1 MTAGHAS
8 DWGLTRSHA
17 RNLTVHGVCDAP
29 DVEPRS
35 LKGLHV
41 RHFPYMSERDIAT
54 LFAVPPQPFGR
65 HSPAEVLRLALG
77 ATLYSPGTRLTLAD
91 DARRAARIGATSQV
105 WCLEDAIAHDDVPV
119 AQANVARQ
127 LQELCHPTNTDRTP
141 LLFVRVRTPE
151 QILELTE
158 QAGTGIGQLT
168 GFVLPK
174 IAPNET
180 GDRFLQAV
188 ATASDVAGQ
197 HLYAMPVLEHDDL
210 AWTET
215 RRQHL
220 QGLRGLFDTYRPHVL
235 TIRVGGTDLCGLFG
249 LRRDA
254 DTTIWDVAVVR
265 DALADVI
272 NTFGRRGDYT
282 VSGPVWEHFPSPD
295 RLFKPQLRQTPFQR
309 TGRNRLRQQLL
320 RDDTDEL
327 LREVLLDRANGFTGK
342 TVIHPTHVSIV
353 NALQAVSREEH
364 DDALT
369 VLASR
374 ERGGVARSAAGTKM
388 NEMGPHGLWAEQV
401 VGRAGVYGVLATT
414 DAVIDLL
421 ELGRRAAEHAYAVR
435 PDEAELSR
443 DTVITP

>member
-1 MTAGHAS
+1 M
-8 DWGLTRSHA
+8 
-17 RNLTVHGVCDAP
+17 
-29 DVEPRS
+29 
-35 LKGLHV
+35 
-41 RHFPYMSERDIAT
+41 RHFPFLPEQELAT
-54 LFAVPPQPFGR
+54 LFAVPPQRFDR
-65 HSPAEVLRLALG
+65 HSPPEVLRLALG
-77 ATLYSPGTRLTLAD
+77 ATLYSPGTRFTLAE

-105 WCLEDAIAHDDVPV
+105 WCLEDAIAHDDV
-119 AQANVARQ
+119 AMAEANVARQ
-127 LQELCHPTNTDRTP
+127 LDELSDPHRQEKLP

-151 QILELTE
+151 QILALTE
-158 QAGTGIGQLT
+158 LAGAAIGQLT

-174 IAPNET
+174 IAPDAT
-180 GDRFLQAV
+180 GERYLQALV
-188 ATASDVAGQ
+188 AASELAGQ
-197 HLYAMPVLEHDDL
+197 HLYAMPVLEHDEL
-210 AWTET
+210 AWIET
-215 RRQHL
+215 RQQHL
-220 QGLRGLFDTYRPHVL
+220 QGLRALFDAYREQVL
-235 TIRVGGTDLCGLFG
+235 TVRVGGTDLCGLFG

-265 DALADVI
+265 DALADVV

-282 VSGPVWEHFPSPD
+282 ISGPVWEHFHTPD

-320 RDDTDEL
+320 HDDTDEL

-374 ERGGVARSAAGTKM
+374 ARGGAVRSTAGNKM

-401 VGRAGVYGVLATT
+401 VARAGVYGVLAQQ
-414 DAVIDLL
+414 DSVIDLL
-421 ELGRRAAEHAYAVR
+421 EHGRRAAEKAYAPATLDPGLSQ
-435 PDEAELSR
+435 PDA
-443 DTVITP
+443 VIAP